1 MSRTMIDLDDEM
13 VEHAMRLYG
22 VKTKAKAVRMA
33 MEEAVKRRLRQEGI
47 EPLVI
52 GDCSGVGYIEGAI
65 RDGFEAGA
73 SVG

>member
-47 EPLVI
+47 DAIKSGDLDLTYDSRTEPDSRNV
-52 GDCSGVGYIEGAI
+52 A
-65 RDGFEAGA
+65 
-73 SVG
+73 